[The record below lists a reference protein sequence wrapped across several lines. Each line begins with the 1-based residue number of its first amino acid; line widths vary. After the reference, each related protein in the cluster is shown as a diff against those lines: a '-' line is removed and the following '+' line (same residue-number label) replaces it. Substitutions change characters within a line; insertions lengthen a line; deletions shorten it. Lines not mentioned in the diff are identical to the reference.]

1 MLQNRF
7 QNDSN
12 FKYPS
17 GHPKDGDPPYHPQH
31 KNLSQTVSIK
41 RESILNVLI
50 TEYNKLK
57 NVNIIILSLGIN
69 TI

>member
-7 QNDSN
+7 QNESN

-17 GHPKDGDPPYHPQH
+17 RHPKGGDPYHPQH

-41 RESILNVLI
+41 RESISNVLI